1 MKDLMKKNIKIE
13 CNEFF
18 LETLNSNKIS
28 DRYLH
33 WLNDPELN
41 RFSQRAGENFSIDD
55 IKEYIDVSNMSNN
68 ILLLGIFLNE
78 SMKHIGNIQ
87 LRYFDKKNGLAE
99 ISTLL
104 GEKDYWGKGV
114 IVEAARNLINF
125 GFNELNIHK
134 FVLGNIAPNR
144 ASSFKST
151 TLGAR
156 LEGTRRAHFL
166 FESKYVDVLEY
177 GLLKED
183 FYKTFPELNKK

>member
-1 MKDLMKKNIKIE
+1 MKDLIKNIKIE

-18 LETLNSNKIS
+18 LEPLNSNKIS

-41 RFSQRAGENFSIDD
+41 RFSQRAGESFSIDD
-55 IKEYIDVSNMSNN
+55 IKQYINASNKSNN
-68 ILLLGIFLNE
+68 VLLLGIFLKK
-78 SMKHIGNIQ
+78 SKKHIGNIQ
-87 LRYFDKKNGLAE
+87 LRYFDKKNRLAE

-114 IVEAARNLINF
+114 IVEVTRNLINF

-134 FVLGNIAPNR
+134 FIFGNIAPNR
-144 ASSFKST
+144 ASSFKTT

-156 LEGTRRAHFL
+156 LEGTRRSHFL
-166 FESKYVDVLEY
+166 FEGKHVDVLEY

-183 FYKTFPELNKK
+183 FYKVSPELNKK